1 MTHPSPV
8 DFDEVTRI
16 QERAIA
22 EAIQILEDHNEVL
35 IEAPTGA
42 GKTRINARIL
52 EEIAKRAGPDFNSL
66 NLCHRERLAT
76 QSQDAFRQWV
86 PESPLTT
93 CIARDGNFD
102 QSADN
107 VYALVQT
114 AAARVDEIKKY
125 DVGRSEE
132 HTSELQSLL
141 RISSAVFC

>member
-1 MTHPSPV
+1 MRIS
-8 DFDEVTRI
+8 DWSSDECSSYLFR
-16 QERAIA
+16 
-22 EAIQILEDHNEVL
+22 
-35 IEAPTGA
+35 
-42 GKTRINARIL
+42 
-52 EEIAKRAGPDFNSL
+52 SL

-93 CIARDGNFD
+93 CIARDGNFV

-125 DVGRSEE
+125 DVGAVDEAHHVSDTKTGDYATVRSEE
-132 HTSELQSLL
+132 HTSELQSLM
-141 RISSAVFC
+141 RISHAAFCLKKKTENKIKK

>member
-1 MTHPSPV
+1 MRIS
-8 DFDEVTRI
+8 DWSSDECSSYLFR
-16 QERAIA
+16 
-22 EAIQILEDHNEVL
+22 
-35 IEAPTGA
+35 
-42 GKTRINARIL
+42 
-52 EEIAKRAGPDFNSL
+52 SL

-125 DVGRSEE
+125 DVG
-132 HTSELQSLL
+132 
-141 RISSAVFC
+141 AVDEAHHVSDTKTGDYATVLPKLIEANPDIKQNGRAHVLTPVTNAQPVCR

>member
-1 MTHPSPV
+1 MRIS
-8 DFDEVTRI
+8 DWSSDECSSYLFR
-16 QERAIA
+16 
-22 EAIQILEDHNEVL
+22 
-35 IEAPTGA
+35 
-42 GKTRINARIL
+42 
-52 EEIAKRAGPDFNSL
+52 SL

-114 AAARVDEIKKY
+114 AAARVDEIKNY
-125 DVGRSEE
+125 DVGADRKSVV
-132 HTSELQSLL
+132 SGKSVSVRVDLGGR
-141 RISSAVFC
+141 RIINKKNRTMTIERHRQKEVTHMSATTLNIK